1 MQSDLGRRDLRYLTV
16 FILCFVLVQVR
27 EHVTDDVISE
37 PHLSGV
43 ISFIYQRRQNGG
55 WNIAIVK
62 KICLGSAEIAPTKR
76 SCNQTSHKLPLFFN
90 CLAKTISKSQI
101 QQNALKTKGKHKFKN
116 FKDKF
121 FQVIQKLV

>member
-1 MQSDLGRRDLRYLTV
+1 MLGRRDLKYLTV

-55 WNIAIVK
+55 
-62 KICLGSAEIAPTKR
+62 
-76 SCNQTSHKLPLFFN
+76 
-90 CLAKTISKSQI
+90 
-101 QQNALKTKGKHKFKN
+101 
-116 FKDKF
+116 
-121 FQVIQKLV
+121 

>member
-1 MQSDLGRRDLRYLTV
+1 MENMQSDLGRRDLRYLTV

-62 KICLGSAEIAPTKR
+62 KDMFG
-76 SCNQTSHKLPLFFN
+76 
-90 CLAKTISKSQI
+90 ISRNSTNNKIMQSNESQI
-101 QQNALKTKGKHKFKN
+101 TPVL
-116 FKDKF
+116 
-121 FQVIQKLV
+121 

>member
-62 KICLGSAEIAPTKR
+62 KDMFG
-76 SCNQTSHKLPLFFN
+76 
-90 CLAKTISKSQI
+90 ISRNSTNNKIMQSNESQI
-101 QQNALKTKGKHKFKN
+101 TPVL
-116 FKDKF
+116 
-121 FQVIQKLV
+121 

>member
-1 MQSDLGRRDLRYLTV
+1 MLGRRDLKYLTV

-37 PHLSGV
+37 PHLCGV

-62 KICLGSAEIAPTKR
+62 KICLGSAEIASTTR

-101 QQNALKTKGKHKFKN
+101 QQNALRTKRKTQVEKFYR
-116 FKDKF
+116 
-121 FQVIQKLV
+121 